1 MIIGTAGHIDHG
13 KTALVRALTGV
24 ETDRLPEEK
33 RRGISIELGYAYL
46 HPPGQAVLGFVD
58 MPGHERL
65 LHTMLAGATGI
76 AHALLIVAA
85 DDGVMPQTREHL
97 AVLALLGLTQGTVA
111 LTKIDR
117 IPTAERAA
125 RLAALQAQVR
135 ALLAPTALAQAPV
148 FAVSAHSG
156 EGVEALRAHLQACA
170 QAHHAQPGAD
180 AAQGFRLAVDRSFT
194 LSGVGTVVTGM
205 VASGRVAVGDVLHT
219 APSGHSV
226 RVRGIHVH
234 NQQAEAAQ
242 AGERC
247 ALALA
252 GIAKE
257 AVQRGDWVCE
267 PALALSTLRLDV
279 LCQHWQGE
287 ERPLRSG
294 QRVHVH
300 LGSADV
306 LGTLVLLQGGEIA
319 PGASALAQLVLQT
332 PVAAWHGSRGVLRD
346 ASAQR
351 TLAGVQVLDPFAPQ
365 RWRSSAERLQQL
377 AALQLPEPNARLAAL
392 LAASPLGVDAAALAR
407 AQGQAASA
415 LPWPPA
421 VLHLAAS
428 AQAIEPGAFATLQA
442 HTLDCLGQFHQQHP
456 GDIGP
461 DSRRLR
467 RLAAPRASDALWQAL
482 TDALLAQATLARTG
496 PWLHLPAHGAQ
507 LSAQEEHIAQRLL
520 PLLQAGAFD
529 PPWAR
534 SLAQDLALPELAVR
548 QTLVGLAR
556 RGEVFA
562 VVKDLYYSRLAL
574 QQLADLARACAAAPG
589 GLHAA
594 AFRDASGLGR
604 KRAIQVLEFFDRVGL
619 TRRVKDQHL
628 LRPDTMLF

>member
-1 MIIGTAGHIDHG
+1 
-13 KTALVRALTGV
+13 R
-24 ETDRLPEEK
+24 
-33 RRGISIELGYAYL
+33 
-46 HPPGQAVLGFVD
+46 
-58 MPGHERL
+58 
-65 LHTMLAGATGI
+65 I
-76 AHALLIVAA
+76 A
-85 DDGVMPQTREHL
+85 P
-97 AVLALLGLTQGTVA
+97 
-111 LTKIDR
+111 
-117 IPTAERAA
+117 AERAA
-125 RLAALQAQVR
+125 RLAALQAEVHT
-135 ALLAPTALAQAPV
+135 LLAPTALAQAPV

-156 EGVEALRAHLQACA
+156 EGVDALRAHLLACA
-170 QAHHAQPGAD
+170 QAHHAQPRANT
-180 AAQGFRLAVDRSFT
+180 AQGFRLAVDRSFT
-194 LSGVGTVVTGM
+194 LAGVGTVVTGM
-205 VASGRVAVGDVLHT
+205 VASGCVAVGDALHT
-219 APSGHSV
+219 APTGRSV

-234 NQQAEAAQ
+234 NRVADVAQ

-252 GIAKE
+252 GVAKDE
-257 AVQRGDWVCE
+257 VQRGDWVCA
-267 PALALSTLRLDV
+267 PAVALSSLRLDV
-279 LCQHWQGE
+279 WCQHGGGE

-306 LGTLVLLQGGEIA
+306 LGTLVLLQGGELA
-319 PGASALAQLVLQT
+319 PGAGALAQLVLQQ

-365 RWRSSAERLQQL
+365 RWRSSAARLQQL
-377 AALQLPEPNARLAAL
+377 AALQLPDPGARLAAL
-392 LAASPLGVDAAALAR
+392 LAASPLGLELAPTAR
-407 AQGQAASA
+407 AEA
-415 LPWPPA
+415 LPLDALPLPA
-421 VLHLAAS
+421 QALHLAGAS
-428 AQAIEPGAFATLQA
+428 AAIAPVAFAALQA

-482 TDALLAQATLARTG
+482 TEALLAQATLARTG
-496 PWLHLPAHGAQ
+496 PWLHLPAHGAE
-507 LSAQEEHIAQRLL
+507 LSAQEETLALRLL
-520 PLLQAGAFD
+520 PLLAAGAFD
-529 PPWAR
+529 PPWVR
-534 SLAQDLALPELAVR
+534 SLAQDLGTPELAVR

-556 RGEVFA
+556 RGEIFA

-619 TRRVKDQHL
+619 TRRVRDQHL
-628 LRPDTMLF
+628 LRPDTVLF